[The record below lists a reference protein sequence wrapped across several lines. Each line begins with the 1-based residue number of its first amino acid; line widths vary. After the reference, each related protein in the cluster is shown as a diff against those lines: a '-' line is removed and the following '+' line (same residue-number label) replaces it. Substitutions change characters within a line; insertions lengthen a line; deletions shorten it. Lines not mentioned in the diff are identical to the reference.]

1 MIPLPVQSTMFSG
14 TLKFTVRS
22 ATRKLVQIDG
32 LAVRR
37 S

>member
-1 MIPLPVQSTMFSG
+1 VIPLPVQSTVFSG
-14 TLKFTVRS
+14 TLTFTVRS
-22 ATRKLVQIDG
+22 ATRKFVQIDG